1 MHPHPLLAALF
12 SFANGY
18 PQPCPPCLRVA
29 NWNECPSEATG
40 NQLPNCRSFSFG
52 VGEQCEGDG
61 ECGTSRTENN
71 CNGNQDVY
79 VRCESN
85 IPDPPRPPPG
95 PSPTPTPIHSPP
107 PPFPPFAPLP
117 ACSATAVCSAGAS
130 CGLCLRSWKDEC
142 SSNPFN
148 IAAAV
153 RRGRARRSM
162 RGRWRVRHGQNSQ
175 QLSWL
180 PRCLR
185 PRAMRSGPTA
195 AVSNDYHPRGQQCRR
210 GALARPSRRD
220 LYVLSLTPASTRAG
234 RAAAGCAHDPDRCA
248 SCAHRRDDRA
258 ARQDDKGDS
267 RRDPCHARRAVSVE

>member
-95 PSPTPTPIHSPP
+95 PSPTPRPIRSPP

-130 CGLCLRSWKDEC
+130 CGLCLRLLTKDEC
-142 SSNPFN
+142 PPPIHSTLLPPCDAVAPGDQCEGDGECGTDKTLNNCHGYRDVYVREQCDPGPPPLSPTTIILVGSSVG
-148 IAAAV
+148 AV
-153 RRGRARRSM
+153 LLLALLVVIFMCCRS
-162 RGRWRVRHGQNSQ
+162 R
-175 QLSWL
+175 
-180 PRCLR
+180 R
-185 PRAMRSGPTA
+185 PRRERGVQLQGAPTIPIGVPLAPTA
-195 AVSNDYHPRGQQCRR
+195 VTIEPLDK
-210 GALARPSRRD
+210 
-220 LYVLSLTPASTRAG
+220 TTKETRAETLVT
-234 RAAAGCAHDPDRCA
+234 
-248 SCAHRRDDRA
+248 RDA
-258 ARQDDKGDS
+258 L
-267 RRDPCHARRAVSVE
+267 

>member
-1 MHPHPLLAALF
+1 MHPHPLFAALI

-18 PQPCPPCLRVA
+18 PHPCPPCLRVA
-29 NWNECPSEATG
+29 TWNECPSEATG

-117 ACSATAVCSAGAS
+117 ACSATAVCSIPKKAIGNQAER
-130 CGLCLRSWKDEC
+130 LH
-142 SSNPFN
+142 FIYYN
-148 IAAAV
+148 IHV
-153 RRGRARRSM
+153 DRKRLRGRR
-162 RGRWRVRHGQNSQ
+162 
-175 QLSWL
+175 
-180 PRCLR
+180 
-185 PRAMRSGPTA
+185 
-195 AVSNDYHPRGQQCRR
+195 
-210 GALARPSRRD
+210 
-220 LYVLSLTPASTRAG
+220 LYNVLGVLG
-234 RAAAGCAHDPDRCA
+234 LL
-248 SCAHRRDDRA
+248 
-258 ARQDDKGDS
+258 
-267 RRDPCHARRAVSVE
+267 